1 MISMEVR
8 LLIQYG
14 DQMEDQSTMAKMVGT
29 NKAYSMAKT
38 PVIRTNQGV
47 MPNPNHRVV
56 LDDIGWGLCV
66 LISIAERLE
75 SAGIKCPTTMM
86 RAMVEWHQSM
96 MGKEYLFNGRLR
108 GRDIAELVLLGPNDP
123 LELVARPPGS
133 EAKSWLTQAEQQA
146 EEDRYGNP

>member
-1 MISMEVR
+1 
-8 LLIQYG
+8 
-14 DQMEDQSTMAKMVGT
+14 
-29 NKAYSMAKT
+29 MAKT

-56 LDDIGWGLCV
+56 LDDNGWGLCV

-123 LELVARPPGS
+123 LELVARAPGT
-133 EAKSWLTQAEQQA
+133 EARPWLTQAEKQA
-146 EEDRYGNP
+146 EEDRYGNPLAVSFAITSQEACGLLVVLQQSLLDSPGRAV